1 VKSEPSTY
9 SFERL
14 VAEGRTRWDG
24 VRNPT
29 ARQNLRAMKTG
40 DLALFYHSGEGKAVV
55 GIARVAT
62 EAYSDPT
69 SGDGKW
75 LAVDVEPVK
84 ALPRPVALAEIKA
97 HPALAGL
104 ALVRQPRLSVGPVA
118 KDARSSLSRRG
129 NAEAWEVGERRVSSR
144 CRCSTRTT

>member
-1 VKSEPSTY
+1 VACAHWLIKSEPSTY

-55 GIARVAT
+55 GIARVAR
-62 EAYSDPT
+62 EAYPDPT
-69 SGDGKW
+69 SSDGKW

-84 ALPRPVALAEIKA
+84 ALARPVNLAEIKA
-97 HPALAGL
+97 DRALAGL
-104 ALVRQPRLSVGPVA
+104 ALVRQPRLSVVPLA
-118 KDARSSLSRRG
+118 KDAYDRIL
-129 NAEAWEVGERRVSSR
+129 ALAKERER
-144 CRCSTRTT
+144 